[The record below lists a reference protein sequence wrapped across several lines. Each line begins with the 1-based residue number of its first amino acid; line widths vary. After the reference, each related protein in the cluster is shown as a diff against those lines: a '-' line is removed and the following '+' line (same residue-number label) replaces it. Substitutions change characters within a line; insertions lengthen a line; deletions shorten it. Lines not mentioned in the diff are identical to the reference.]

1 MSTRLNLFK
10 EIIPAIDQNMKEL
23 WDMLDDD
30 QKKGV
35 AGDFWNLNRYISSVK
50 TSNLEHNEHFL
61 ILVNELYNKNWA
73 SVSKENKLLWLLL
86 CACSH
91 DSKKTF
97 FHEWIPLK
105 RTSDGSTK
113 TVQFLQKLYPAA
125 KNDDLEV
132 LAKITSKKELIKL
145 AKAHG
150 MDDKEIN
157 DLKL

>member
-1 MSTRLNLFK
+1 
-10 EIIPAIDQNMKEL
+10 
-23 WDMLDDD
+23 
-30 QKKGV
+30 
-35 AGDFWNLNRYISSVK
+35 
-50 TSNLEHNEHFL
+50 
-61 ILVNELYNKNWA
+61 
-73 SVSKENKLLWLLL
+73 LL

-132 LAKITSKKELIKL
+132 LAQITPKKELIKL